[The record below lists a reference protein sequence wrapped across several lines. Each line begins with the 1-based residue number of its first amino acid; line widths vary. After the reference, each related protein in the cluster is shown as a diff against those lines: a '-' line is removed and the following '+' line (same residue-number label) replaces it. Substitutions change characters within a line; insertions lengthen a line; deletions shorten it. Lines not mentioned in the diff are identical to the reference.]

1 LLWFIT
7 IPFWKLFFEK
17 VLNVSDSDAIFELVL
32 VLIPFYVLYVYNTL
46 ADSVFYGKGKTE
58 LLALQSIITNVT
70 VHGTAFILF
79 RMGIFDPTLMGIALL
94 FGTGIF
100 VDSIVTY
107 VLYFRYLRQVD
118 YRL

>member
-1 LLWFIT
+1 V
-7 IPFWKLFFEK
+7 EK
-17 VLNVSDSDAIFELVL
+17 PNEIIDL
-32 VLIPFYVLYVYNTL
+32 VLILTPFYILYVYNTL

-70 VHGTAFILF
+70 VYGTAFILF
-79 RMGIFDPTLMGIALL
+79 QQNIFEPTLTGIALL

-107 VLYFRYLRQVD
+107 YLYFKYLKENEYQ
-118 YRL
+118 L